1 MIRKLKDFHLSEE
14 LRELA
19 RAGAR
24 LLAAECDVAVDQ
36 ASDVA
41 ERVAGFFRDNAAAVE
56 KNVKKILQ
64 LEQSLVP
71 QCLQQRQTEEER
83 AEDPSAVRQ
92 GPDAR
97 LEDII
102 AFDIASLI
110 ARRNGLGPA
119 TSRNGLR
126 ERIPEEVAR
135 GDCLAHMHVGY
146 RFILAN
152 ALLRLAPDPVRS
164 VHSNPHIRRAA
175 AQKVQKE
182 YHRLH

>member
-1 MIRKLKDFHLSEE
+1 MIRKLKDFRLSED
-14 LRELA
+14 LLELA

-24 LLAAECDVAVDQ
+24 LLAAECVARVDQ

-41 ERVAGFFRDNAAAVE
+41 ERVAGFFRDNAAVE
-56 KNVKKILQ
+56 QNVKEILQ

-71 QCLQQRQTEEER
+71 QCLQQRRTEEER

-92 GPDAR
+92 DPDAR